1 MPTVFYCRPYWSFLL
16 LFRQLGQ
23 VCDTERWKS
32 KREQRLQS
40 TLTVIAEGEGGIKTT
55 AKNSGPLHLYSL
67 YARKWPGTYIAA
79 AKERGKHK
87 ELRLHW
93 TEKKNA
99 PSLCLETTK
108 SNESYCWYRQSQL
121 KLLCRRGGKPKK
133 LHSIQDFLRL
143 LVFPWI
149 QDVRRRT
156 RNVTLNI
163 LLIIAKYFCLSLL

>member
-1 MPTVFYCRPYWSFLL
+1 MPTVFNNVLFESFLPL
-16 LFRQLGQ
+16 SCQPGQL
-23 VCDTERWKS
+23 CSTRDTERRKS
-32 KREQRLQS
+32 KREQREHA
-40 TLTVIAEGEGGIKTT
+40 TLTVIAENEGGIKTT
-55 AKNSGPLHLYSL
+55 AKNSGSLHLYSL
-67 YARKWPGTYIAA
+67 YARKWPGPYIAA

-93 TEKKNA
+93 TEKNA

-133 LHSIQDFLRL
+133 IAFDPGLPVRL

-149 QDVRRRT
+149 
-156 RNVTLNI
+156 
-163 LLIIAKYFCLSLL
+163 